1 MAKKEKAPDAEAD
14 GENPAAEGAEAAP
27 KKGFGKILGLLKNKK
42 VLLIGAPVLLL
53 LLGGGGGAAW
63 FFLLRPHADD
73 KGKLAA
79 AAPAPII
86 PPQVVFSDMDSITV
100 NIQSSD
106 GTPSYLK
113 LTLSLEL
120 DNAEEKT
127 ALAPLMPR
135 IIDQFQAYLREL
147 RMDDL
152 KGSAGVLRLKE
163 ELLRRA
169 DVAAAPYRVRDVL
182 LKEMIV
188 Q

>member
-1 MAKKEKAPDAEAD
+1 MAKTQTAEAERDEDGD
-14 GENPAAEGAEAAP
+14 GEEAAAVQP
-27 KKGFGKILGLLKNKK
+27 RKGFGKILGLLKNKK
-42 VLLIGAPVLLL
+42 VLLIGAPLLL
-53 LLGGGGGAAW
+53 VLLGGGGGAAYY
-63 FFLLRPHADD
+63 FLLRPQPATT
-73 KGKLAA
+73 KP
-79 AAPAPII
+79 APAPIV

-100 NIQSSD
+100 NIQSAD

-113 LTLSLEL
+113 ITLTLEL
-120 DNAEEKT
+120 NNAEEK
-127 ALAPLMPR
+127 AAIAPLMPR

-169 DVAAAPYRVRDVL
+169 NVAAAPYKIRDVL